1 MITPTQASAR
11 RVTELVRQAHE
22 HLESGKDPGSGDP
35 WTGITVATLVAQ
47 AVALEGVSSQ
57 AFRRPP
63 VPDYESAKDCLLAVQ
78 QEMSTWDWD
87 SLGRDD
93 LKAGC
98 LLVLD
103 IAELVSAL

>member
-57 AFRRPP
+57 A
-63 VPDYESAKDCLLAVQ
+63 LLRVRYSQ
-78 QEMSTWDWD
+78 P
-87 SLGRDD
+87 
-93 LKAGC
+93 
-98 LLVLD
+98 
-103 IAELVSAL
+103 